1 MTARKRNHAV
11 DVLRAIGI
19 IVMILAHIEIG
30 PWFYKWSHAFH
41 MPLFFL
47 VSGYFF
53 NELAATEHTADYI
66 KKKAQGLLM
75 PYMAVAFVC
84 YVLWSLL
91 KHDRPLIEPL
101 LNIFLLNQSG
111 IPIATAIW
119 FLTCLFMLE
128 CTYIGITKLIRYKMG
143 RYFAIALMA
152 GFSIVWSSL
161 VKKELPY
168 SLLPA
173 LGGGYRFSRW
183 GICFAR
189 SN

>member
-1 MTARKRNHAV
+1 MMTAGERNHAV

-53 NELAATEHTADYI
+53 NELAATEHTSDYI
-66 KKKAQGLLM
+66 KKKAQGLLV

-84 YVLWSLL
+84 YALWSLL

-128 CTYIGITKLIRYKMG
+128 CTYIGITKLIRIEWR
-143 RYFAIALMA
+143 RYVAVIVVA
-152 GFSIVWSSL
+152 GFSIAWSTL
-161 VKKELPY
+161 IKKELPY

-173 LGGGYRFSRW
+173 LGGYRFFRW
-183 GICFAR
+183 DSCLVR